1 VARSLFL
8 LFLLT
13 LRCASAANA
22 SNLARQLQQLSLD
35 PQECY
40 RVLELNFAKED
51 LKIYLT
57 SGYLMFTAPI
67 AGVRVGAAFVADA
80 DAGDAEIL
88 LLPPTRGERQSLVN
102 FIKSPNLEEH
112 FRAAAFL
119 FTDGT
124 ADDLLT
130 QLQSNPARK
139 KSPEAAALMAPQ
151 FNATLRNLAESFETR
166 IVYDLLSSSR
176 KSGLFYMGVSGNQ
189 LGNFDVL
196 YDPVS
201 QDQIS
206 AGRLAYRNDR
216 AYFDTW
222 TSFPGRAARNG
233 ATLPVT
239 RFSLDNFRIEASIEN
254 DLTMK
259 AVTRAT
265 LKLPENPGPAVA
277 FNISRNMRITSAS
290 IDGQPVEV
298 FDRES
303 LRASLIF
310 SADDRGVLLVS
321 ESALDPSKPHEVEIH
336 HEGAVIQR
344 AGDGVYFVASRGTWY
359 PRAGLELAKYDLI
372 FRYPKNLVL
381 AASGSLVEDRTEGNW
396 RITHR
401 QADSPIR
408 LAGFNLGDFQ
418 SSSIQQNG
426 YHIDVYANRSLE
438 KALTPPPQPL
448 PLPSPPRRRRRLG
461 PPEPPDDTT
470 SSVIIPQTPDPG
482 ARVRQLT
489 KSVTD
494 ALEFMTAEFGPAPL
508 RNLAITPIPGRF
520 GQGFPGLIY
529 LSTLAYL
536 NPDQRP
542 TGVRDHAEETFF
554 SELLETHEIAHQWWG
569 NLVVP
574 ASYHDTW
581 LIEAL
586 ANYSALLLLEKNKG
600 SRAMDDV
607 LEQYKKHLL
616 AKDESGRRPEAAG
629 PITWGYRLESSLASA
644 WQTVTYEKGT
654 WIIHMLRRRMGD
666 ERFFSFLHDICDR
679 YRFNSISTEQFRELA
694 QQHMPPKSPDSTL
707 KGFFDNWVY
716 GTGIPAVKLSYA
728 IQGLKLTGALAQS
741 DVDDDFSAFVPLEVQ
756 TGRERTVY
764 WLPTGS
770 DPVPFSISLKTPPTK
785 VSLLAADC
793 LLVSSK

>member
-13 LRCASAANA
+13 LRCAFAANA
-22 SNLARQLQQLSLD
+22 YNLAHQLQQLSLD

-67 AGVRVGAAFVADA
+67 AGVRVGAAFVADS
-80 DAGDAEIL
+80 DAGDAEVL

-112 FRAAAFL
+112 FSAAAFL

-139 KSPEAAALMAPQ
+139 KSPEAAALIAPK
-151 FNATLRNLAESFETR
+151 FNATLRNLSESFETR
-166 IVYDLLSSSR
+166 IVDDLLSSKR
-176 KSGLFYMGVSGNQ
+176 KSGIFYMGVSGNQ

-196 YDPVS
+196 YDPAT

-233 ATLPVT
+233 APPPVT
-239 RFSLDNFRIEASIEN
+239 HFSLDNFRIEAAIEN

-265 LKLPENPGPAVA
+265 LKLPANPGPAVPV
-277 FNISRNMRITSAS
+277 NISRNMRITSAS
-290 IDGQPVEV
+290 IDGKPVEV
-298 FDRES
+298 FDSES

-310 SADDRGVLLVS
+310 SVDDRRVLLVS

-359 PRAGLELAKYDLI
+359 PRAGLEMAKYDLI

-381 AASGSLVEDRTEGNW
+381 AASGSVVEDRIEGNW

-401 QADSPIR
+401 QPDSPIR

-426 YHIDVYANRSLE
+426 YRIDVYANRSLE

-461 PPEPPDDTT
+461 PPESLEETA
-470 SSVIIPQTPDPG
+470 SSIVIPQTPDPG

-600 SRAMDDV
+600 SKAMDNV
-607 LEQYKKHLL
+607 LDQYKKHLL
-616 AKDESGRRPEAAG
+616 SKDDNGRRPEAAG

-666 ERFFSFLHDICDR
+666 ERFFSFLHDICER
-679 YRFNSISTEQFRELA
+679 YRFNSIGTEQFRDLA

-728 IQGLKLTGALAQS
+728 MRGLTLTGTLLQS

-793 LLVSSK
+793 LIVSSK